1 MDLLTVSKRINGFVY
16 PTIKAHQC
24 STLISNYG
32 KLCVPTLTFNKSLA

>member
-1 MDLLTVSKRINGFVY
+1 MDLLTVSKCTTVFVY
-16 PTIKAHQC
+16 PTIKAHRC